1 MKTKRPK
8 TEDREPATLQGGG
21 IVAAKVRCGLMEDP
35 GGPDEILTAENT
47 RDVIREHYEDAA
59 AQILQRWQ
67 SRGRDHREKLTKW
80 KGGPCPVDLLNNSIL
95 TVWEYPGALGE
106 IGLHYPPLRKRA
118 TVEDAAARV
127 KSATDETDFAG
138 QVEAETN
145 RRLPVIEAHEV
156 IERGLRSAGVIL
168 SRAAADVA
176 DVSPAAIEAG
186 LTALRRAYEPNPT
199 GYGTASGV
207 EYPSVNSPLWPDC
220 MTGRDWQKLGEPLR
234 GDLVRLRDSLV
245 ALNHTTGK
253 AAGKTAPD
261 KVTAPAPSN
270 AFTRDGEIW
279 NIRYEGRDLPTVR
292 HRKGMTYIAAL
303 LKSKGMPISAQ
314 DLSDMENGLPAE
326 GVSRNG
332 DSSAALAEEVGT
344 GGGKQAVYDARAI
357 ADMRTELEAI
367 TARLGD
373 GDLSD
378 LQRDKLEDD
387 REGIEKTLKHARIE
401 KGGLSF
407 EGKESKQPRQAVAGC
422 IDTAIKAIEETT
434 GNAELSLHL
443 RNAIDKG
450 NDCRYTGGLKWA

>member
-21 IVAAKVRCGLMEDP
+21 IVAAKIRCILMEDP
-35 GGPDEILTAENT
+35 GGPDEILTADNT

-59 AQILQRWQ
+59 AQILQCWQ

-80 KGGPCPVDLLNNSIL
+80 KGGPCPRDMLTDALL

-138 QVEAETN
+138 QVEAEMN
-145 RRLPVIEAHEV
+145 RRLPVIEAHGV

-176 DVSPAAIEAG
+176 DVSPAAIAAG

-207 EYPSVNSPLWPDC
+207 AYPSDNFPLWPDC
-220 MTGRDWQKLGEPLR
+220 MTGRDWQKLGEPFR

-253 AAGKTAPD
+253 TATEKDAVKESFGCLIVFDDFNTVMVSGKP
-261 KVTAPAPSN
+261 
-270 AFTRDGEIW
+270 
-279 NIRYEGRDLPTVR
+279 YDLR
-292 HRKGMTYIAAL
+292 EA
-303 LKSKGMPISAQ
+303 
-314 DLSDMENGLPAE
+314 
-326 GVSRNG
+326 
-332 DSSAALAEEVGT
+332 
-344 GGGKQAVYDARAI
+344 KQARTLLRFLAHKQARDKSTGQKKADILQALKDAGETVASEWRPAHVFRGNL
-357 ADMRTELEAI
+357 AGLYEAI
-367 TARLGD
+367 GRNKT
-373 GDLSD
+373 
-378 LQRDKLEDD
+378 K
-387 REGIEKTLKHARIE
+387 GIYW
-401 KGGLSF
+401 
-407 EGKESKQPRQAVAGC
+407 
-422 IDTAIKAIEETT
+422 IK
-434 GNAELSLHL
+434 S
-443 RNAIDKG
+443 
-450 NDCRYTGGLKWA
+450 